1 MRKLLL
7 VDGHSLLYRAFFAL
21 PHLSTSTG
29 LPTNALYGFLRML
42 FLLVKQYRPE
52 ALLVAFDAPGPT
64 FRHAKFPPYK
74 ANRPPMPEALL
85 TQVELLPKILDELGI
100 AYIEVPNFEADD
112 IIGTL
117 SQRAEQEGF
126 ETLIVTGDNDALQ
139 LVSGKTKVLVN
150 TRGVSEVVEYT
161 PEKVEEKLGVPPEK
175 VVDLKALQG
184 DTSDNIPGVPG
195 FGPKTAATLLQK
207 FGSVE
212 NLLQHLDD
220 LPRPAQRQALAAHRD
235 EVMRNKELVRI
246 AREIDLQP
254 AWSQWKWEFPSGERL
269 RQVLEPLEFASLIKD
284 FAEAVETTTPAT
296 SCQQVATAEELEQLI
311 TAIKQTKEFALCCDW
326 AEGGESIRGVS
337 LAWGEN
343 NVAYLPLVLL
353 PDDGH
358 TLFSEE
364 TKHESATKCA
374 LAALLSDGGVRW
386 FTHDAKRVCL
396 ALERAGILP
405 PTISLTHLKADTFI
419 MAYLLNPTR
428 QEHPLPDLSSHYLHR
443 AMPVTNDP
451 KEAACVSA
459 EAMLSLVPVLQAEL
473 EARELDTL
481 YEQVEH
487 PLIEVLAAMERQGM
501 LLDLAHLRS
510 LAERLRAQ
518 ITSLEKQIYELAG
531 EPFNIG
537 STKQLQKI
545 LFEKLNLQHGRRTKT
560 GYSTNAAVL
569 EKLAGEHE
577 IVRKILEYRELTKL
591 NSTYV
596 EGLLKLVDQETR
608 RIHTSFRQTGSATG
622 RLSSVEPNLQ
632 NIPIRTE
639 LGREIRR
646 AFVAPSDDWVL
657 LSADYSQIELRV
669 LAHITGDSR
678 LQRAF
683 HNDEDIHTRT
693 AADIYGCSA
702 ENVTAEMRRT
712 AKVINFGIAYGMSA
726 YGLAENLS
734 IPPEE
739 AQVIIDSYFQT
750 YPGVRRYT
758 EEIVAEARRLG
769 YVTTL
774 LKRRRPIPDIRSPN
788 RQARE
793 FAERAAINSP
803 IQGSAADIIKV
814 AMVKLHHQLLAR
826 GFRSR
831 MVLQVHDELVF
842 EVPRDEITAVAPVI
856 RKEMESA
863 YPLVVPLKV
872 DLEIGNNW
880 RDMEPLGRDEGY
892 WSPRSELCCEQLKGT
907 LRK

>member
-1 MRKLLL
+1 
-7 VDGHSLLYRAFFAL
+7 
-21 PHLSTSTG
+21 
-29 LPTNALYGFLRML
+29 
-42 FLLVKQYRPE
+42 
-52 ALLVAFDAPGPT
+52 
-64 FRHAKFPPYK
+64 
-74 ANRPPMPEALL
+74 
-85 TQVELLPKILDELGI
+85 
-100 AYIEVPNFEADD
+100 
-112 IIGTL
+112 
-117 SQRAEQEGF
+117 
-126 ETLIVTGDNDALQ
+126 
-139 LVSGKTKVLVN
+139 
-150 TRGVSEVVEYT
+150 
-161 PEKVEEKLGVPPEK
+161 
-175 VVDLKALQG
+175 
-184 DTSDNIPGVPG
+184 
-195 FGPKTAATLLQK
+195 
-207 FGSVE
+207 
-212 NLLQHLDD
+212 
-220 LPRPAQRQALAAHRD
+220 
-235 EVMRNKELVRI
+235 
-246 AREIDLQP
+246 
-254 AWSQWKWEFPSGERL
+254 
-269 RQVLEPLEFASLIKD
+269 
-284 FAEAVETTTPAT
+284 
-296 SCQQVATAEELEQLI
+296 
-311 TAIKQTKEFALCCDW
+311 
-326 AEGGESIRGVS
+326 
-337 LAWGEN
+337 
-343 NVAYLPLVLL
+343 
-353 PDDGH
+353 
-358 TLFSEE
+358 
-364 TKHESATKCA
+364 
-374 LAALLSDGGVRW
+374 
-386 FTHDAKRVCL
+386 
-396 ALERAGILP
+396 
-405 PTISLTHLKADTFI
+405 
-419 MAYLLNPTR
+419 
-428 QEHPLPDLSSHYLHR
+428 
-443 AMPVTNDP
+443 
-451 KEAACVSA
+451 
-459 EAMLSLVPVLQAEL
+459 
-473 EARELDTL
+473 
-481 YEQVEH
+481 
-487 PLIEVLAAMERQGM
+487 
-501 LLDLAHLRS
+501 
-510 LAERLRAQ
+510 
-518 ITSLEKQIYELAG
+518 
-531 EPFNIG
+531 
-537 STKQLQKI
+537 
-545 LFEKLNLQHGRRTKT
+545 
-560 GYSTNAAVL
+560 
-569 EKLAGEHE
+569 
-577 IVRKILEYRELTKL
+577 L

-814 AMVKLHHQLLAR
+814 AMVKLHHQLLAH